1 MRSPPEVRP
10 SAACQAWRRHYGPAV
25 AAKFPS
31 FLLIE
36 DETIL
41 RELLRHNLRDAYPG
55 CGISV
60 AATFAEAR
68 EKSTGT
74 FDLVIVDLE
83 LPDGNCL
90 DWVQEWAARKDCPR
104 IVILSSRDQD
114 YILYRA
120 LHSAIPGFVHKN
132 DSSEFF
138 HVAIRTVLGG
148 STFFSPTI
156 QRMRMRMQSSPD
168 FYNKILSAAEQEML
182 KYLGMGMSNAEVAAM
197 LGLQVSSVSHQRQHI
212 MRKLD
217 LHSQVDLMRY
227 AIKKG
232 FSKI

>member
-1 MRSPPEVRP
+1 MATRSPN
-10 SAACQAWRRHYGPAV
+10 
-25 AAKFPS
+25 

-41 RELLRHNLRDAYPG
+41 RELLRRHLVEAYPG
-55 CGISV
+55 CGIAE

-68 EKSTGT
+68 AQASGA
-74 FDLVIVDLE
+74 FDLAIVDLE

-132 DSSEFF
+132 DSAEFL
-138 HVAIRTVLGG
+138 HVAITTVLGG
-148 STFFSPTI
+148 GTFFSPTV
-156 QRMRMRMQSSPD
+156 QRMRIRMQSSPD
-168 FYNKILSAAEQEML
+168 FYNKILSTAEQELL
-182 KYLGMGMSNAEVAAM
+182 KYLGIGMTNEEAAAM
-197 LGLQVSSVSHQRQHI
+197 LGLQASTVAHQRKQI

-217 LHSQVDLMRY
+217 VHSQADLMRY

-232 FSKI
+232 FSRI

>member
-1 MRSPPEVRP
+1 MVVS
-10 SAACQAWRRHYGPAV
+10 V
-25 AAKFPS
+25 ATRCPN

-41 RELLRHNLRDAYPG
+41 RELLRHHLGEAYPG
-55 CGISV
+55 CGISE

-68 EKSTGT
+68 AQSAGT
-74 FDLVIVDLE
+74 FDLVIVYLE

-132 DSSEFF
+132 DSAEFL
-138 HVAIRTVLGG
+138 HVAITTVLGG
-148 STFFSPTI
+148 GTFFSPTV

-168 FYNKILSAAEQEML
+168 FYNKILSTAEQEML
-182 KYLGMGMSNAEVAAM
+182 KYLGMGMTNEEAAAI
-197 LGLQVSSVSHQRQHI
+197 LGLQVSSVAHQRQQI

-217 LHSQVDLMRY
+217 VHSQADLMRY

-232 FSKI
+232 FSGIY

>member
-1 MRSPPEVRP
+1 MDAVRGLKRMRVQRF
-10 SAACQAWRRHYGPAV
+10 RHDRAYGV
-25 AAKFPS
+25 
-31 FLLIE
+31 LEEEIV
-36 DETIL
+36 
-41 RELLRHNLRDAYPG
+41 LRHLLEDAYPG
-55 CGISV
+55 CGISE
-60 AATFAEAR
+60 AATFEEAR
-68 EKSTGT
+68 ALAAGT

-132 DSSEFF
+132 DSAEFL
-138 HVAIRTVLGG
+138 HVAIKTVLGG
-148 STFFSPTI
+148 GTFFSPTV

-182 KYLGMGMSNAEVAAM
+182 KYLGLGMNNEEVAAM
-197 LGLQVSSVSHQRQHI
+197 LGLQVSSVAHQRQQI

-217 LHSQVDLMRY
+217 VHSQADLMRY

-232 FSKI
+232 FSRI